1 MSPDVGLYCDEDMST
16 FLFSPGDVWAGE
28 THYDDDTADTADTA
42 DMLLVEGG
50 LESGENG
57 GVEETAAHTVE
68 KNEVLRKMYQ
78 LSLCVQK
85 QREPLTHGVSV
96 VRMCCVNK
104 MRQIMHFVQMGGET
118 SVHESTVIQGILL
131 LDWIIA
137 NEFMYFMR
145 MKPEVLSGVCL
156 ILNADVAD
164 EREMGALLRLVAFA
178 SYGSAKVQYMDKVAD
193 EVAKIDEQVQRRHEK
208 IVFHDFVSQY
218 YSNDVETTR
227 RLEHFF
233 FLYMTQKSGT
243 WSLNIYETFVEIAL
257 KESTDMQTHV
267 EILDDYLYLCGE
279 RPAHK
284 GPGGVV
290 GRALPLSLGAPEAIE
305 FV

>member
-1 MSPDVGLYCDEDMST
+1 MSLDAGLYCDEDMST
-16 FLFSPGDVWAGE
+16 FLFSLEGVRAGE
-28 THYDDDTADTADTA
+28 AHYDDTA

-50 LESGENG
+50 FEGGDGAPCAENG
-57 GVEETAAHTVE
+57 EVEEMATHTVD
-68 KNEVLRKMYQ
+68 KYEVLRNMYQ
-78 LSLCVQK
+78 LSLCVQM
-85 QREPLTHGVSV
+85 QRAPLTHGVSV

-104 MRQIMHFVQMGGET
+104 MRQMMHFLQMGGES

-137 NEFMYFMR
+137 NEFTYFMR

-178 SYGSAKVQYMDKVAD
+178 SYGSAKIMYMDHVGN

-218 YSNDVETTR
+218 FSNDVETTC

-257 KESTDMQTHV
+257 KESTNMQAHV
-267 EILDDYLYLCGE
+267 EILDDYLYICGE

-284 GPGGVV
+284 GPPCGA
-290 GRALPLSLGAPEAIE
+290 RAPT
-305 FV
+305 